1 MLFWVNTVSDVVDN
15 EVVKK
20 YVYDE
25 FVKKNVTIET
35 TDASDLL

>member
-35 TDASDLL
+35 TDTSDLV